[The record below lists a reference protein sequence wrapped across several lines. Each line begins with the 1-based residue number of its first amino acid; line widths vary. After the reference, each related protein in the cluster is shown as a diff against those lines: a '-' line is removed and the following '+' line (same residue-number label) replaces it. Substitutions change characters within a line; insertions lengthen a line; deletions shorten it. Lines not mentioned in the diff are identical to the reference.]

1 MEWNNELSLK
11 LIDEYEKCRL
21 LWDPKNFLHFNR
33 QKKQDAWI
41 TIAINLSISV
51 LDVKQKISN
60 LLGSFRREKAKGT
73 QTTGTGK
80 GVNKIFLYFQC
91 ENIDENIAE
100 DHVSENIDVTL
111 TGNNETGGHASSIIE
126 NPVSVNNETDKC
138 HTFQS
143 PKPKRNK
150 ISTKNSNSRAE
161 EAYLILKETVAC
173 PQEPAD
179 PCSVYGAHVG
189 NKLKT
194 YSPRTRV
201 EVEHA
206 INQILYAADRGK
218 YETSPMNAYARMD

>member
-1 MEWNNELSLK
+1 M
-11 LIDEYEKCRL
+11 
-21 LWDPKNFLHFNR
+21 F
-33 QKKQDAWI
+33 
-41 TIAINLSISV
+41 
-51 LDVKQKISN
+51 KI
-60 LLGSFRREKAKGT
+60 K
-73 QTTGTGK
+73 
-80 GVNKIFLYFQC
+80 C

-126 NPVSVNNETDKC
+126 NPVSVNNETDEC

-161 EAYLILKETVAC
+161 EAYRILKETVAF

-218 YETSPMNAYARMD
+218 YETSPMNAYARMDWTHQTPGSISQSNSSSQCPTPSSSHSSLDMPDLNAVFLDL